1 MKRLTILL
9 GVLATACTTATDL
22 PYTPSSA
29 PFVQA
34 APAVTSVAVTDVREE
49 KDPTY
54 IGAIRGG
61 YGNPLKTIVTRQPIA
76 DEVNTAF
83 LAALDARH
91 LLATGAPYTLTVHVT
106 KLSANQYV
114 KRSAHAAFD
123 VTLRDASGRQIY
135 ADTVDTERANGSF
148 FDNGIFASSTDLHAI
163 MVQTMSEAIDKALD
177 KPGFL
182 AAIKPGGTASGA

>member
-22 PYTPSSA
+22 PYTPSAA

-34 APAVTSVAVTDVREE
+34 APAVTSIAVTDVREE

-91 LLATGAPYTLTVHVT
+91 LLATGAP
-106 KLSANQYV
+106 S
-114 KRSAHAAFD
+114 R
-123 VTLRDASGRQIY
+123 
-135 ADTVDTERANGSF
+135 
-148 FDNGIFASSTDLHAI
+148 
-163 MVQTMSEAIDKALD
+163 
-177 KPGFL
+177 
-182 AAIKPGGTASGA
+182 